1 MTQKVFVLKFSSLNG
16 WYYRY
21 RTEEEALERLR
32 IANIRV
38 VAPGPNTIF
47 VIKMPPQSHYPGQDG
62 IEGPYPMREWI
73 RTYKTMRDNK

>member
-32 IANIRV
+32 IARREGDTWVDIESGST
-38 VAPGPNTIF
+38 GPL
-47 VIKMPPQSHYPGQDG
+47 VPAVLLVSAYKRKRK
-62 IEGPYPMREWI
+62 REVL
-73 RTYKTMRDNK
+73 